1 LRTMGGIIQRFIPL
15 LALGEF
21 NVPPILME
29 YLFQHA
35 NIFHR
40 ALTGVPIAG
49 EILHRCNGEYW
60 GLIAFAGCAYAA
72 GIVCFSVT
80 MWLRRKGVKN

>member
-1 LRTMGGIIQRFIPL
+1 MRITGAIIRRFIPL
-15 LALGEF
+15 SALGES
-21 NVPPILME
+21 NIPPLLST
-29 YLFQHA
+29 YVHA
-35 NIFHR
+35 NANMFCS

-49 EILHRCNGEYW
+49 EIIHRCNGEYW

>member
-1 LRTMGGIIQRFIPL
+1 MVDIIPLCIPL
-15 LALGEF
+15 LALGKF
-21 NVPPILME
+21 ISFVVQVAVILANV
-29 YLFQHA
+29 
-35 NIFHR
+35 FHR

-72 GIVCFSVT
+72 GIVCFSLT
-80 MWLRRKGVKN
+80 MWLRRKSVKN

>member
-1 LRTMGGIIQRFIPL
+1 MDGIIRRFIPL
-15 LALGEF
+15 SALGKF
-21 NVPPILME
+21 MSHFHSYSWVSV
-29 YLFQHA
+29 HA
-35 NIFHR
+35 NIFR
-40 ALTGVPIAG
+40 SALTGVPIAG